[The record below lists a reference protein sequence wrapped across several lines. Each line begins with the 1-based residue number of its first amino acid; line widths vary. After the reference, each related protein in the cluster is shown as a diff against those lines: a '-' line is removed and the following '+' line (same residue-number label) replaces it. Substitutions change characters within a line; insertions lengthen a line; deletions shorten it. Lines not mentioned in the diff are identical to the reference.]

1 MATTTYVEEGLAD
14 ARTVLRKLVRDL
26 TGAGTPQVGT
36 AAAHMR
42 LIYPEGFDTS
52 TDPTGATMVVLEAT
66 TAIDPFADDS
76 GTGGAQYDPWRLVLH
91 CEQWQKKAYWDVD
104 NSAASLDPTQV
115 YSLAMYVGTPST
127 IVIDPTT
134 NKPVL
139 GWLFGGKDSGTAP
152 SYAGTLSGT
161 GTNPTW
167 AYLSGYTP
175 RYLTEPIGNI
185 GEQWTN
191 TFDPTDNAKK
201 YSDTVITGDS
211 PPYQS
216 PQLWEG
222 PDITKDNQVFLNKYV
237 TSGPSTTGWGG
248 SGVGASTIFANVNSY
263 RVVTTDHGVFIG
275 IWGPDPEENGK
286 GFNWLLIQRPVD
298 KEDGIVRGVN
308 KETGLPYA
316 GELNPNTGLAYPI
329 GNRPL
334 FCVYCVGGKYGK
346 YVVREH
352 DNPVPSSRKDATKN
366 TTDSG
371 AVINPYQQQ
380 SLTENGEY
388 VITFLNNLNSS
399 RFRYSDEL
407 DMLGTVSS
415 DVVGGG
421 SSIDVSVYSETQKR
435 TYHALWSSGS
445 FGTKMRIM
453 VVENIPAPRT
463 PVPEEGGGEGGG
475 A

>member
-1 MATTTYVEEGLAD
+1 MAITTYVEEGLAD
-14 ARTVLRKLVRDL
+14 ARTVLRKMVRDL
-26 TGAGTPQVGT
+26 TGAGNPLVGT
-36 AAAHMR
+36 TAAHMR
-42 LIYPEGFDTS
+42 VIYPEGFDTS
-52 TDPTGATMVVLEAT
+52 TDPAGATMVILEAN
-66 TAIDPFADDS
+66 TAIDPFADDA
-76 GTGGAQYDPWRLVLH
+76 GTGAPQYDPWRLVLH
-91 CEQWQKKAYWDVD
+91 CEKWQKKAFWDSTNTVE
-104 NSAASLDPTQV
+104 SLDTVQE

-127 IVIDPTT
+127 ITVDPTT

-139 GWLFGGKDSGTAP
+139 GWMFGGKDSGTVP
-152 SYAGTLSGT
+152 SYAGNLNGSAATV
-161 GTNPTW
+161 W
-167 AYLSGYTP
+167 AQLASYAP
-175 RYLTEPIGNI
+175 RYLVEPIGNI
-185 GEQWTN
+185 GDTWTN

-201 YSDTVITGDS
+201 YSDNVLNGAV

-222 PDITKDNQVFLNKYV
+222 PDVTKETQLFLNKHI
-237 TSGPSTTGWGG
+237 TAGPSTTSWGG
-248 SGVGASTIFANVNSY
+248 AFAGANTVFASVNSY
-263 RVVTTDHGVFIG
+263 RIVTSDHGVFIG

-286 GFNWLLIQRPVD
+286 GFNWVLIQRPVD
-298 KEDGIVRGVN
+298 KADGIVRGVN
-308 KETGLPYA
+308 KLTGLPYA
-316 GELNPNTGLAYPI
+316 GELNPDTGLPFPI

-334 FCVYCVGGKYGK
+334 FCVYSVGGKYGK

-352 DNPVPSSRKDATKN
+352 DNPVPSTRKDATKN
-366 TTDSG
+366 STDSG

-445 FGTKMRIM
+445 YGTKMRIM
-453 VVENIPAPRT
+453 VVEGVPAPRT
-463 PVPEEGGGEGGG
+463 PVPDSGDGGGV
-475 A
+475 

>member
-1 MATTTYVEEGLAD
+1 MSVTTYIEEGLAD
-14 ARTVLRKLVRDL
+14 ARTVLRNIVRDL
-26 TGAGTPQVGT
+26 TGAGTPLKGT

-42 LIYPEGFDTS
+42 VIYPEGFDTS
-52 TDPTGATMVVLEAT
+52 TDSTEADIMVVLEAN
-66 TAIDPFADDS
+66 TAIDPFADDTGS
-76 GTGGAQYDPWRLVLH
+76 GSPSTDPWRLVLH
-91 CEQWQKKAYWDVD
+91 CQQWQKKALWDSVNVQEVPD
-104 NSAASLDPTQV
+104 TTQV

-127 IVIDPTT
+127 IVINPTT

-139 GWLFGGKDSGTAP
+139 AWSYGGRDSGTPP
-152 SYAGTLSGT
+152 SYAGLLNGGSF
-161 GTNPTW
+161 NPW
-167 AYLSGYTP
+167 PQLGSYTP
-175 RYLTEPIGNI
+175 NARYLVEPIGNI
-185 GEQWTN
+185 GDVWTN
-191 TFDPTDNAKK
+191 TFDPTDNASK
-201 YSDTVITGDS
+201 YSQATIDSVS

-216 PQLWEG
+216 PRLWEG
-222 PDITKDNQVFLNKYV
+222 PDITNPTQVFLNKYV
-237 TSGPSTTGWGG
+237 TSGPKTSAWAGFGADTTY
-248 SGVGASTIFANVNSY
+248 ANVTSY
-263 RVVTTDHGVFIG
+263 RIVTTDHGLFLG
-275 IWGPDPEENGK
+275 CWGPDPEENGK

-298 KEDGIVRGVN
+298 KEDGIVRGIN
-308 KETGLPYA
+308 KQTGLPYA
-316 GELNPNTGLAYPI
+316 GELNPDTGLPYPI

-334 FCVYCVGGKYGK
+334 FCVYSVGGKYGK

-352 DNPVPSSRKDATKN
+352 DNPVPTTRKDATRN

-421 SSIDVSVYSETQKR
+421 SSIDVSVYSEQQKR

-445 FGTKMRIM
+445 FGTRMRVM
-453 VVENIPAPRT
+453 VVEDIPAPRT
-463 PVPEEGGGEGGG
+463 PVAGGDGGGGGQ
-475 A
+475 